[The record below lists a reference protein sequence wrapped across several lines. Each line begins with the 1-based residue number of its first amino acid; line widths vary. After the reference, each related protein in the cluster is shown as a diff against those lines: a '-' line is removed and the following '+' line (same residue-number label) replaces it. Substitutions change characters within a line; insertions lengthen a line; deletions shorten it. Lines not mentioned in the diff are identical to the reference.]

1 MDSQERKIIDELFDK
16 LAQAEQQAGPREPVA
31 EAHIRSRIDRQPGA
45 PYLMAQTIVMQQQAL
60 EAAQARITALEDEV
74 ARRPASGGFLS
85 GLFGGGGGDRTS
97 GAARSPMPQVGAGQI
112 PGQLPGQG
120 VPQAG
125 FGRSGAGFGRDG
137 AAGFGRSGGGVGRG
151 GGFLAGAAQTAM
163 GVAGGMLLG
172 SMIGSAFGGGEAH
185 AATPATPEPAS
196 LDETGSASADE
207 GFGDVGGDESMDFG
221 GDEEI

>member
-16 LAQAEQQAGPREPVA
+16 LAQAEQQAGPREPGA
-31 EAHIRSRIDRQPGA
+31 DAHIRSRIEKQPGA

-85 GLFGGGGGDRTS
+85 GLFGGGADRTPGGARSTMPQS
-97 GAARSPMPQVGAGQI
+97 GA
-112 PGQLPGQG
+112 GQLPGQG
-120 VPQAG
+120 IPQAGFGQSGSGFGRDGGAG
-125 FGRSGAGFGRDG
+125 FGRSGA
-137 AAGFGRSGGGVGRG
+137 GVGRG

-185 AATPATPEPAS
+185 AATPATPASPEPAS
-196 LDETGSASADE
+196 LDDTGNASADE
-207 GFGDVGGDESMDFG
+207 GFGNVAGDEAMDF